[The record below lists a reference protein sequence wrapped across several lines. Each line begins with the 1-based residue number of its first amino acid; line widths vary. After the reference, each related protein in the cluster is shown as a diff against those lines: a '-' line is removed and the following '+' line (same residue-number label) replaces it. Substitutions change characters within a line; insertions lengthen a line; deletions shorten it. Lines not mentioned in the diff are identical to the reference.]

1 MTELTTIKLSRETR
15 DRLKARAGSEGLSL
29 GDYLEQLVARAER
42 ESRWAALREAIR
54 STAPGLMESY
64 RAETAQWERAE
75 TAQWERTELTNSDH
89 GW

>member
-1 MTELTTIKLSRETR
+1 MSMTDLTTIKLSRETR

-29 GDYLEQLVARAER
+29 GDYLEQLVANAER
-42 ESRWAALREAIR
+42 EARWAALREAIR
-54 STAPGLMESY
+54 STPPELMESY

-75 TAQWERTELTNSDH
+75 LTDGNR